1 MENQTE
7 QAERRRTGVSRRV
20 LTRRVLATV
29 LTGLVV
35 ATVAACGGGDSG
47 GASAST
53 ISVTYKQTGGDPSQK
68 DFLAAAKAEFERANP
83 GITVNL
89 QPITAADSDY
99 LTRLQLQMRS
109 PRTSPDLVYEDT
121 FQINSDIEAGYLRPL
136 DDQLNAWPDW
146 KQFSETARGAGKAL
160 DGKTYAVP
168 DGTDT
173 RGIWF
178 NKEIFAK
185 AGLPADWQ
193 PKTWDDILS
202 AARTIKAR
210 VPGVIPFNIFS
221 GKAVGEAAS
230 IQGFQ
235 MLLNGT
241 GDTLYDIPQRKWVL
255 GSKGFSDSLQFVKT
269 VYTEQLGPTPAQSLD
284 PNFQYVVSQQLLP
297 KGQLAIDL
305 DGSWIS
311 HHWLPGNAS
320 PWPQWSTVMG
330 TAAMPTQNGQAPGRI
345 SMSGGWT
352 WAIPKN
358 AANPDR
364 AWDFVKLIS
373 DRDHQVK
380 FSIVNTQIP
389 VRTDV
394 ASDPKYLAANPTNEF
409 FASLVPVTHYRPAYA
424 LYPRVSS
431 EIQVAME
438 SVMTGT
444 ADVAGA
450 AKNYDEQL
458 RTIAGDAVMTAAGS

>member
-1 MENQTE
+1 MATHTE
-7 QAERRRTGVSRRV
+7 QPTRRRTRGN
-20 LTRRVLATV
+20 RRVLAALV
-29 LTGLVV
+29 AGLVAV
-35 ATVAACGGGDSG
+35 AVAACGGGSNSG
-47 GASAST
+47 PDTSKIT
-53 ISVTYKQTGGDPSQK
+53 VTYKQIGGEPVYQE
-68 DFLAAAKAEFERANP
+68 FLGAAKTEFEKANP

-146 KQFSETARGAGKAL
+146 QQFSETAKGAGKAL
-160 DGKTYAVP
+160 DGKTYGVP

-173 RGIWF
+173 RGLWF

-185 AGLPADWQ
+185 AGLPTDWQ
-193 PKTWDDILS
+193 PKTWDDVLS
-202 AARTIKAR
+202 AARTIKAK

-221 GKAVGEAAS
+221 GKGVGEAAS
-230 IQGFQ
+230 IQGFE
-235 MLLNGT
+235 MLLYGT
-241 GDTLYDIPQRKWVL
+241 ADTLYDLPSRKWVL
-255 GSKGFSDSLQFVKT
+255 GSKGFTDSLQFVNR
-269 VYTEQLGPTPAQSLD
+269 VYTEQLGPTAAQSLD
-284 PNFQYVVSQQLLP
+284 PNFQYKVAQQLLP

-305 DGSWIS
+305 DGSWVS
-311 HHWLPGNAS
+311 HNWLPGNAS
-320 PWPQWSTVMG
+320 PWPPWDTVLG
-330 TAAMPTQNGQAPGRI
+330 TAAMPTQTGQAPGRV

-358 AANPDR
+358 AANPDK
-364 AWDFVKLIS
+364 AWEFVKLIS
-373 DRDHQVK
+373 DREHHVK
-380 FSIVNTQIP
+380 FDIVNTQIP

-394 ASDPKYLAANPTNEF
+394 AKDPRYLAANPTNGF
-409 FASLVPVTHYRPAYA
+409 FSSLVPVTHYRPAYA
-424 LYPRVSS
+424 LYPRIST

-444 ADVAGA
+444 ADVATA
-450 AKNYDEQL
+450 AKTYDE
-458 RTIAGDAVMTAAGS
+458 RVKGIAGDAVKTTAGS

>member
-1 MENQTE
+1 MATHTE
-7 QAERRRTGVSRRV
+7 QPTRRRTRGN
-20 LTRRVLATV
+20 RRVLAALV
-29 LTGLVV
+29 AGLVAV
-35 ATVAACGGGDSG
+35 AVAACGGGSNSG
-47 GASAST
+47 PDTSKIT
-53 ISVTYKQTGGDPSQK
+53 VTYKQIGGEPVYQE
-68 DFLAAAKAEFERANP
+68 FLGAAKTEFEKANP

-146 KQFSETARGAGKAL
+146 QQFSETAKGAAKAL
-160 DGKTYAVP
+160 DGKTYGVP

-173 RGIWF
+173 RGLWF

-185 AGLPADWQ
+185 AGLPTDWQ
-193 PKTWDDILS
+193 PKTWDDVLS
-202 AARTIKAR
+202 AARTIKAK

-221 GKAVGEAAS
+221 GKGVGEAAS
-230 IQGFQ
+230 IQGFE
-235 MLLNGT
+235 MLLYGT
-241 GDTLYDIPQRKWVL
+241 ADTLYDLPSRKWVL
-255 GSKGFSDSLQFVKT
+255 GSKGFTDSLQFVNR
-269 VYTEQLGPTPAQSLD
+269 VYTEQLGPTAAQSLD
-284 PNFQYVVSQQLLP
+284 PNFQYKVAQQLLP

-305 DGSWIS
+305 DGSWVS
-311 HHWLPGNAS
+311 HNWLPGNAS
-320 PWPQWSTVMG
+320 PWPRWDSVLG
-330 TAAMPTQNGQAPGRI
+330 TAAMPTQTGQAPGRV

-358 AANPDR
+358 SANPDK
-364 AWDFVKLIS
+364 AWEFVKLIS
-373 DRDHQVK
+373 DREHHVK
-380 FSIVNTQIP
+380 FDIVNTQIP

-394 ASDPKYLAANPTNEF
+394 AKDPRYLAANPTNGF
-409 FASLVPVTHYRPAYA
+409 FSSLDPVTHYRPAYA
-424 LYPRVSS
+424 LYPRIST

-444 ADVAGA
+444 ADVATA
-450 AKNYDEQL
+450 AKTYDE
-458 RTIAGDAVMTAAGS
+458 RVKGIAGDAVMTAAGS

>member
-1 MENQTE
+1 MATHTE
-7 QAERRRTGVSRRV
+7 QPTRRRTRGNRM
-20 LTRRVLATV
+20 VLAALV
-29 LTGLVV
+29 AGLVAV
-35 ATVAACGGGDSG
+35 AVAACGGGSNSG
-47 GASAST
+47 PDTSKIT
-53 ISVTYKQTGGDPSQK
+53 VTYKQIGGEPVYQE
-68 DFLAAAKAEFERANP
+68 FLGAAKTEFEKANP

-146 KQFSETARGAGKAL
+146 QQFSETAKGAAKAL
-160 DGKTYAVP
+160 DGKTYGVP

-173 RGIWF
+173 RGLWF

-185 AGLPADWQ
+185 AGLPTDWQ
-193 PKTWDDILS
+193 PKTWDDVLS
-202 AARTIKAR
+202 AARTIKAK

-221 GKAVGEAAS
+221 GKGVGEAAS
-230 IQGFQ
+230 IQGFE
-235 MLLNGT
+235 MLLYGT
-241 GDTLYDIPQRKWVL
+241 ADTLYDLPSRKWVL
-255 GSKGFSDSLQFVKT
+255 GSKGFTDSLQFVNR
-269 VYTEQLGPTPAQSLD
+269 VYTEQLGPTAAQSLD
-284 PNFQYVVSQQLLP
+284 PNFQYKVAQQLLP

-305 DGSWIS
+305 DGSWVS
-311 HHWLPGNAS
+311 HNWLPGNAS
-320 PWPQWSTVMG
+320 PWPRWDSVLG
-330 TAAMPTQNGQAPGRI
+330 TAAMPTQTGQAPGRV

-358 AANPDR
+358 AANPDK
-364 AWDFVKLIS
+364 AWEFVKLIS
-373 DRDHQVK
+373 DREHHVK
-380 FSIVNTQIP
+380 FDIVNTQIP

-394 ASDPKYLAANPTNEF
+394 AKDPRYLAANPTNGF
-409 FASLVPVTHYRPAYA
+409 FSSLVPVTHYRPAYA
-424 LYPRVSS
+424 LYPRIST

-444 ADVAGA
+444 TDVATA
-450 AKNYDEQL
+450 AKTYDE
-458 RTIAGDAVMTAAGS
+458 RVKGIAGDAVMTAAGS

>member
-1 MENQTE
+1 MATNPE
-7 QAERRRTGVSRRV
+7 QPARRRTGRN
-20 LTRRVLATV
+20 RRVLAALV
-29 LTGLVV
+29 AGLVAV
-35 ATVAACGGGDSG
+35 AVAACGGGSNNSPG
-47 GASAST
+47 SSKIT
-53 ISVTYKQTGGDPSQK
+53 VTYKQIGGEPVYQE
-68 DFLAAAKAEFERANP
+68 FLGAAKTEFEKANP

-136 DDQLNAWPDW
+136 DDQLTAWPDW
-146 KQFSETARGAGKAL
+146 QHFSDTAKGAGKAL
-160 DGKTYAVP
+160 DGKTYGVP

-173 RGIWF
+173 RGLWF

-193 PKTWDDILS
+193 PKTWDDVLS
-202 AARTIKAR
+202 AARTIKAK

-221 GKAVGEAAS
+221 GKGVGEAAS
-230 IQGFQ
+230 IQGFE
-235 MLLNGT
+235 MLLYGT
-241 GDTLYDIPQRKWVL
+241 ADTLYDLPSRKWVL
-255 GSKGFSDSLQFVKT
+255 GSKGFTDSLRFVNT
-269 VYTEQLGPTPAQSLD
+269 VYTEQLGPTAAQSLD
-284 PNFQYVVSQQLLP
+284 PNFQYKVAQQLLP

-305 DGSWIS
+305 DGSWVS
-311 HHWLPGNAS
+311 HNWLPGNAS
-320 PWPQWSTVMG
+320 PWPRWDTVLG
-330 TAAMPTQNGQAPGRI
+330 SAAMPTQTGQAPGRV

-358 AANPDR
+358 AANPDK
-364 AWDFVKLIS
+364 AWEFLKLIS
-373 DRDHQVK
+373 DHEHHVK
-380 FSIVNTQIP
+380 FDIVNTQIP

-394 ASDPKYLAANPTNEF
+394 AKDPRYLAANPTNEF
-409 FASLVPVTHYRPAYA
+409 FSSLVPVTHYRPAYA
-424 LYPRVSS
+424 LYPRISS

-444 ADVAGA
+444 SDVATA
-450 AKNYDEQL
+450 AKNYDEQVKG
-458 RTIAGDAVMTAAGS
+458 IAGAAVMTAAGS

>member
-1 MENQTE
+1 
-7 QAERRRTGVSRRV
+7 
-20 LTRRVLATV
+20 VLAALV
-29 LTGLVV
+29 AGLVAV
-35 ATVAACGGGDSG
+35 AVAACGGGSNSSPDTSKI
-47 GASAST
+47 T
-53 ISVTYKQTGGDPSQK
+53 VTYKQIGGEPVYQE
-68 DFLAAAKAEFERANP
+68 FLGAAKTEFEKANP

-146 KQFSETARGAGKAL
+146 QQFSETAKGAGKAL
-160 DGKTYAVP
+160 DGKTYGVP

-173 RGIWF
+173 RGLWF

-193 PKTWDDILS
+193 PKTWDDVLS
-202 AARTIKAR
+202 AARTIKAK

-230 IQGFQ
+230 IQGFE
-235 MLLNGT
+235 MLLYGT
-241 GDTLYDIPQRKWVL
+241 ADTLYDLPSRKWVV
-255 GSKGFSDSLQFVKT
+255 GSKGFTDSLQFVKT

-284 PNFQYVVSQQLLP
+284 PNFQYKVAQQLLP

-305 DGSWIS
+305 DGSWVS
-311 HHWLPGNAS
+311 HNWLPGNAS
-320 PWPQWSTVMG
+320 PWQRWDTVLG
-330 TAAMPTQNGQAPGRI
+330 TAAMPTQTGQAPGRV

-358 AANPDR
+358 AANPDK
-364 AWDFVKLIS
+364 AWEFLKLIS
-373 DRDHQVK
+373 DHEHHVK
-380 FSIVNTQIP
+380 FDIVNTQIP

-394 ASDPKYLAANPTNEF
+394 AKDPRYLAANPTNGF
-409 FASLVPVTHYRPAYA
+409 FSSLVPVTHYRPAYA
-424 LYPRVSS
+424 LYPRISS
-431 EIQVAME
+431 EIQTAME

-444 ADVAGA
+444 ADVPTA
-450 AKNYDEQL
+450 AKTYDE
-458 RTIAGDAVMTAAGS
+458 RVKGIAGDAVMTAAGS

>member
-1 MENQTE
+1 MATHTE
-7 QAERRRTGVSRRV
+7 QPTRRRTRGN
-20 LTRRVLATV
+20 RRVLAALV
-29 LTGLVV
+29 AGLVAV
-35 ATVAACGGGDSG
+35 AVAACGGGSNSG
-47 GASAST
+47 ADTSKIT
-53 ISVTYKQTGGDPSQK
+53 VTYKQIGGEPVYQE
-68 DFLAAAKAEFERANP
+68 FLGAAKTEFEKANP

-146 KQFSETARGAGKAL
+146 QQFSETAKGAAKAL
-160 DGKTYAVP
+160 DGKTYGVP

-173 RGIWF
+173 RGLWF

-185 AGLPADWQ
+185 AGLPTDWQ
-193 PKTWDDILS
+193 PKTWDDVLS
-202 AARTIKAR
+202 AARTIKAK

-221 GKAVGEAAS
+221 GKGVGEAAS
-230 IQGFQ
+230 IQGFE
-235 MLLNGT
+235 MLLYGT
-241 GDTLYDIPQRKWVL
+241 ADTLYDLPSRKWVL
-255 GSKGFSDSLQFVKT
+255 GSKGFADSLQFVNR
-269 VYTEQLGPTPAQSLD
+269 VYTEQLGPTAAQSLD
-284 PNFQYVVSQQLLP
+284 PNFQYKVAQQLLP

-305 DGSWIS
+305 DGSWVS
-311 HHWLPGNAS
+311 HNWLPGNAS
-320 PWPQWSTVMG
+320 PWPRWDSVLG
-330 TAAMPTQNGQAPGRI
+330 TAAMPTQTGQAPGRV

-358 AANPDR
+358 AANPDK
-364 AWDFVKLIS
+364 AWEFVKLIS
-373 DRDHQVK
+373 DREHHVK
-380 FSIVNTQIP
+380 FDIVNTQIP

-394 ASDPKYLAANPTNEF
+394 AKDPRYLAANPTNGF
-409 FASLVPVTHYRPAYA
+409 FSSLVPVTHYRPAYA
-424 LYPRVSS
+424 LYPRIST

-444 ADVAGA
+444 ADVATA
-450 AKNYDEQL
+450 AKTYDE
-458 RTIAGDAVMTAAGS
+458 RVKGIAGDAVMTAAGS

>member
-1 MENQTE
+1 
-7 QAERRRTGVSRRV
+7 
-20 LTRRVLATV
+20 VLAALV
-29 LTGLVV
+29 AGLVAV
-35 ATVAACGGGDSG
+35 AVAACGGGSNSG
-47 GASAST
+47 ADTSKIT
-53 ISVTYKQTGGDPSQK
+53 VTYKQIGGEPVYQE
-68 DFLAAAKAEFERANP
+68 FLGAAKTEFEKANP

-146 KQFSETARGAGKAL
+146 QQFSETAKGAAKAL
-160 DGKTYAVP
+160 DGKTYGVP

-173 RGIWF
+173 RGLWF

-185 AGLPADWQ
+185 AGLPTDWQ
-193 PKTWDDILS
+193 PKTWDDVLS
-202 AARTIKAR
+202 AARTIKAK

-221 GKAVGEAAS
+221 GKGVGEAAS
-230 IQGFQ
+230 IQGFE
-235 MLLNGT
+235 MLLYGT
-241 GDTLYDIPQRKWVL
+241 ADTLYDLPSRKWVL
-255 GSKGFSDSLQFVKT
+255 GSKGFTDSLQFVNR
-269 VYTEQLGPTPAQSLD
+269 VYTEQLGPTAAQSLD
-284 PNFQYVVSQQLLP
+284 PNFQYKVAQQLLP

-305 DGSWIS
+305 DGSWVS
-311 HHWLPGNAS
+311 HNWLPGNAS
-320 PWPQWSTVMG
+320 PWPRWDSVLG
-330 TAAMPTQNGQAPGRI
+330 TAAMPTQTGQAPGRV

-358 AANPDR
+358 AANPDK
-364 AWDFVKLIS
+364 AWEFVKLIS
-373 DRDHQVK
+373 DREHHVK
-380 FSIVNTQIP
+380 FDIVNTQIP

-394 ASDPKYLAANPTNEF
+394 AKDPRYLAANPTNGF
-409 FASLVPVTHYRPAYA
+409 FSSLVPVTHYRPAYA
-424 LYPRVSS
+424 LYPRIST

-444 ADVAGA
+444 ADVATA
-450 AKNYDEQL
+450 AKTYDE
-458 RTIAGDAVMTAAGS
+458 RVKGIAGDAVMTAAGS

>member
-1 MENQTE
+1 
-7 QAERRRTGVSRRV
+7 
-20 LTRRVLATV
+20 VLAALV
-29 LTGLVV
+29 AGLVAV
-35 ATVAACGGGDSG
+35 AVAACGGGST
-47 GASAST
+47 SAPDTSKIT
-53 ISVTYKQTGGDPSQK
+53 VTYKQIGGETVYQE
-68 DFLAAAKAEFERANP
+68 FLGAAKAEFERANP
-83 GITVNL
+83 GTTVNL

-121 FQINSDIEAGYLRPL
+121 FQINSDIEADYLRPL

-146 KQFSETARGAGKAL
+146 QQFSDTAKGAGKAL

-173 RGIWF
+173 RALWY

-185 AGLPADWQ
+185 AGLPTDWQ
-193 PKTWDDILS
+193 PKTWADVLS
-202 AARTIKAR
+202 AARTIKAK
-210 VPGVIPFNIFS
+210 VPGVIPFNIYS
-221 GKAVGEAAS
+221 GKSVGEAAS

-235 MLLNGT
+235 MLLYGT
-241 GDTLYDIPQRKWVL
+241 GNTLYDPAARKWVL
-255 GSKGFSDSLQFVKT
+255 GSKGFTDSLQFVNS

-284 PNFQYVVSQQLLP
+284 PNLQYKVAQQLLP

-311 HHWLPGNAS
+311 HNWLPGNAS
-320 PWPQWSTVMG
+320 PWPQWNTVLG
-330 TAAMPTQNGQAPGRI
+330 TAAMPTQNGQAPGRV

-358 AANPDR
+358 AANPDK
-364 AWDFVKLIS
+364 AWEFLKLIS
-373 DRDHQVK
+373 DHEHHVK
-380 FSIVNTQIP
+380 FDIVNTQIP

-394 ASDPKYLAANPTNEF
+394 AKDPRYLAANPTNEF
-409 FASLVPVTHYRPAYA
+409 FSSLVPVTHYRPAYA
-424 LYPRVSS
+424 LYPRISS

-444 ADVAGA
+444 ADVATA
-450 AKNYDEQL
+450 AKTYDE
-458 RTIAGDAVMTAAGS
+458 RVKGIAGDAVMTAAGS